1 VLRSWAVK
9 LSICSGWKVL
19 VLRLGHRPERDKR
32 ITTHVFLV
40 ARAFGA
46 HGAFYSGRRD
56 EKVEISVKKVVE
68 SWGGPFSVEYID
80 NWIDKIKEWRKIG
93 GEVIHLT
100 MYGLPI
106 NEVIQRIRES
116 KRDKLI
122 IVGGEKV
129 PNIVYELADW
139 NVSITSQP
147 HSEVGALSVFLHL
160 LYMGSEL
167 KKEFKDAR
175 IKIIPQA
182 KGKKVIKISP

>member
-1 VLRSWAVK
+1 M
-9 LSICSGWKVL
+9 SICSEWKVL

-46 HGAFYSGRRD
+46 HGAFYSGQRD
-56 EKVEISVKKVVE
+56 EKVEESVKKVVE

-106 NEVIQRIRES
+106 NEVIQQIRES

-122 IVGGEKV
+122 VVGGEKV

-147 HSEVGALSVFLHL
+147 HSEVGALSVFLHI

-182 KGKKVIKISP
+182 KGKKVVKISP

>member
-1 VLRSWAVK
+1 
-9 LSICSGWKVL
+9 
-19 VLRLGHRPERDKR
+19 
-32 ITTHVFLV
+32 
-40 ARAFGA
+40 
-46 HGAFYSGRRD
+46 
-56 EKVEISVKKVVE
+56 
-68 SWGGPFSVEYID
+68 
-80 NWIDKIKEWRKIG
+80 
-93 GEVIHLT
+93 